1 MFGPGFP
8 TSALAEREPPG
19 FQIFILNL
27 ASLAPDA
34 EPSVL
39 FDGSSLL
46 ELANRADVARRG
58 QTSKSDLDLFGI
70 EIDEDGTLIVSIMPL
85 SVTKSTFGICPKK
98 RAL

>member
-1 MFGPGFP
+1 M
-8 TSALAEREPPG
+8 
-19 FQIFILNL
+19 FILDL

-70 EIDEDGTLIVSIMPL
+70 EIDEDGTLIVLIKPFLLQSPFL
-85 SVTKSTFGICPKK
+85 GFVPKSEHFEDEKIK
-98 RAL
+98 LL